1 MNSNSIIFP
10 CEISNS
16 FQVNLKL
23 KSKTRFKIRII
34 IRVYI
39 DLNSTPER
47 KKKYCQQN
55 NQSEIAVPGVLGV
68 PGGPG
73 GPAGSRVAG
82 MSVTFPPY
90 PNKLIFL

>member
-16 FQVNLKL
+16 LQVNLKL

-68 PGGPG
+68 PGVLEVLRDP
-73 GPAGSRVAG
+73 GSRE
-82 MSVTFPPY
+82 
-90 PNKLIFL
+90 